1 MALKL
6 RFNTVEE
13 IPAEHRAF
21 YVHQNGVWV
30 LDVEGGL
37 DTGVEPFGKNP
48 FKRGPHWNLTEQFKI
63 LKRDPALAKRLKAAA

>member
-48 FKRGPHWNLTEQFKI
+48 FKRGP
-63 LKRDPALAKRLKAAA
+63 ALEHHGAVQDYEARSGPGQAS